1 MAGCGYVSFLNCT
14 HLYCFTVFDDDTE
27 DHAAVSACIDAV
39 MQRIK
44 AEVNCGV
51 KRVILFIDDGRGRL
65 H

>member
-1 MAGCGYVSFLNCT
+1 MAGCGYVSFLNC
-14 HLYCFTVFDDDTE
+14 FTVFDDGTE
-27 DHAAVSACIDAV
+27 DHAAVSACIDVV